1 MSTLVTDPIRGTSE
15 PGRYWTT
22 TNLGEAV
29 PDVMT
34 PMCWSVWGE
43 SAELGWLY
51 SMYAFGVLPS
61 SKVVVSPDTND
72 HGLAVFYG
80 RQALNVDAIR
90 KIMADLPGVNPDDF
104 ERDLMGSVRADAPQ
118 YKGSLKRLPVILVKA
133 PKALRSTGG
142 ELRRKHDEIYAWWLR
157 EVYGPSRGQGTP
169 SGRPIERLTEAR
181 DRFADV
187 FKTHCV
193 WRFIF
198 QGAQSAITDAAAKA
212 GDPAL
217 ATQVM
222 SGVGDVNETRM
233 SDDLWRLAHG
243 ELGEDEFLRTWGY
256 HGPNEGNPYT
266 VVWREDPSR
275 VHSLARS
282 YASRKSERPRDREE
296 RAKQAGKAAEAKLLA
311 ATSATQRPVMRWLV
325 ARSRNIVRTLQVG
338 KAGYLMTL
346 DGARAAARAFGEE
359 QIAKGNFTDRDDAFF
374 LTVEE
379 CVQLDAGQLPGVAEI
394 VAERRRTREVYKA
407 MKLPVAFRGMPEQV
421 AADEP
426 EDDQEKA
433 AADRAAGRTVEFSG
447 AASGGGRVEGRARV
461 VLDASADVELED
473 GDILV
478 CRFTDPGW
486 APLMS
491 LADALVID
499 IGGSASHGAVVA
511 RELGIP
517 YVIGTE
523 IGTAAL
529 RDGDRILVDGIENVV
544 RVLAPAGDPTSG
556 ELTGNAAG

>member
-1 MSTLVTDPIRGTSE
+1 MSIPVSDPIRGTSE

-51 SMYAFGVLPS
+51 SMYAFGVLPK
-61 SKVVVSPDTND
+61 SKVVVSPDSND

-118 YKGSLKRLPVILVKA
+118 YKGGLKRLPVVLVKA
-133 PKALRSTGG
+133 PKALRSTGA
-142 ELRRKHDEIYAWWLR
+142 ELRRKHDETYAWWLR
-157 EVYGPSRGQGTP
+157 EVYGASRGQATA
-169 SGRPIERLTEAR
+169 SGRPIERLVEAHE
-181 DRFADV
+181 RFADV

-193 WRFIF
+193 WRFVF
-198 QGAQSAITDAAAKA
+198 QGAQSAIVNAAAKV
-212 GDPAL
+212 GEPSL

-222 SGVGDVNETRM
+222 SGVGDVNETAM

-243 ELGEDEFLRTWGY
+243 ELSEEEFVRTWGY

-266 VVWREDPSR
+266 LVWREEPAR
-275 VHSLARS
+275 VRALARS
-282 YASRKSERPRDREE
+282 YSGRNSERPRDREE
-296 RAKQAGKAAEAKLLA
+296 RAKQAGKAAEERLLA
-311 ATSATQRPVMRWLV
+311 STGAARRPIMRWLV

-338 KAGYLMTL
+338 KAAYLMTL
-346 DGARAAARAFGEE
+346 DGTREGTRAFGAE
-359 QIAKGNFTDRDDAFF
+359 QVAKGALADRDDAFF
-374 LTVEE
+374 LTIEE
-379 CVQLDAGQLPGVAEI
+379 CRQLDAGQLEGVAEI
-394 VAERRRTREVYKA
+394 VAERRRARETYKA
-407 MKLPVAFRGMPEQV
+407 INLPVAFRGMPEPLT
-421 AADEP
+421 ADET
-426 EDDQEKA
+426 EGDQTKA
-433 AADRAAGRTVEFSG
+433 TAEATGGRNVEISG
-447 AASGGGRVEGRARV
+447 AASGGGSVEGRARV
-461 VLDASADVELED
+461 VSDANADIELED

-478 CRFTDPGW
+478 CRFTDPSW

-491 LADALVID
+491 LAEALVID

-523 IGTAAL
+523 SGTTAL
-529 RDGDRILVDGIENVV
+529 RDGDHILVDGEANLV
-544 RVLAPAGDPTSG
+544 RVLAPAGTGSSG
-556 ELTGNAAG
+556 KLTGNPAG